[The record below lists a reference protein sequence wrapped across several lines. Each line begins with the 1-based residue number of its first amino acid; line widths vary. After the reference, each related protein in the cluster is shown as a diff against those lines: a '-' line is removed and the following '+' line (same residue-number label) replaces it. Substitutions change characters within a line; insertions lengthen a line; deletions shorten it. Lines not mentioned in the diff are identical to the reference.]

1 MHEQRQT
8 AFASHTIIL
17 VIQPKLIITFAR
29 AAAYCFYKSE
39 FSHKRLIRQRWDSA
53 LKESRGKALDN
64 GDTGHGP
71 YRGIKPISSKTA
83 VA

>member
-8 AFASHTIIL
+8 AFASHTIIH

-53 LKESRGKALDN
+53 LKESRGKALDTETQ
-64 GDTGHGP
+64 GMALIV
-71 YRGIKPISSKTA
+71 R
-83 VA
+83 